1 MPETG
6 GVGISRVGESLARDL
21 PNTLLPMCHA
31 QECVVRQVLDDAAV
45 LVLGVGPEV
54 LADWRRR
61 LATEPTI
68 TNVLRAAD
76 VARDERRDS

>member
-6 GVGISRVGESLARDL
+6 DVGISCVGESLARDL
-21 PNTLLPMCHA
+21 RIPLLPMRHA
-31 QECVVRQVLDDAAV
+31 QECVVRQVLDDAAA
-45 LVLGVGPEV
+45 LALGVGPAV

-68 TNVLRAAD
+68 TNVRAAD